1 MVIYVLE
8 CLIKTLGGGEVNK
21 YQLIIGCHGGAE
33 GNDYTEKVVAYF
45 TSIEK
50 AINYFKKHNILR
62 DYWDKKKDFDLSVK
76 LTFPERRR
84 GLGSLDYRIEL
95 IPELPSLL
103 VDPQDLIINY
113 NEKENKYSYHF
124 KETNKC

>member
-50 AINYFKKHNILR
+50 AINYFKNIIYLETIGTKR
-62 DYWDKKKDFDLSVK
+62 K
-76 LTFPERRR
+76 
-84 GLGSLDYRIEL
+84 IL
-95 IPELPSLL
+95 I
-103 VDPQDLIINY
+103 
-113 NEKENKYSYHF
+113 
-124 KETNKC
+124 